1 MNAAPIACFVRR
13 ARIAVLGLGV
23 LLAGTAAPGLAQE
36 RRALVIGNARYLHV
50 TPLRNPAH
58 DAERVAAS
66 LKDVGFK
73 VTLLRDATLQQMA
86 DSAET
91 FGHAIGRGDIVF
103 LYFAGHGVQYAAEN
117 YLIPVDADVS
127 MPAQL
132 RQQAYPLGRL
142 LAALPADGRAAS
154 IVVLDACRNNPFAER
169 SPAYA
174 RALSPSSTAAVAPS
188 VPAGLSQI
196 EQLPGNTLVAFATA
210 PGKVA
215 LDGSG
220 RNSPYAEALAEVI
233 QSEGLEVTAVFQEA
247 TLRVKRNTGFRQEP
261 WVNWSL
267 NDKVVLK
274 KRKGNNIIF

>member
-1 MNAAPIACFVRR
+1 MNSATRR
-13 ARIAVLGLGV
+13 LATFALWT
-23 LLAGTAAPGLAQE
+23 LLACTAALCQGQE
-36 RRALVIGNARYLHV
+36 RQALVIGNARYQHV
-50 TPLRNPAH
+50 TPLRNPAR
-58 DAERVAAS
+58 DAELIAAS
-66 LKDVGFK
+66 LKEVGFR

-86 DSAET
+86 DGASA
-91 FGHAIGRGDIVF
+91 FGRGIARGDIVF

-127 MPAQL
+127 VPAQL
-132 RQQAYPLGRL
+132 RERAYPLGRL

-174 RALSPSSTAAVAPS
+174 RALSPASVAPS
-188 VPAGLSQI
+188 AVPAGLSQI
-196 EQLPGNTLVAFATA
+196 EHLPGNTLVAFATS
-210 PGKVA
+210 PGKAA
-215 LDGSG
+215 LDGTG
-220 RNSPYAEALAEVI
+220 RHSPYAEALAEVI
-233 QSEGLEVTAVFQEA
+233 RGEGLEVTAVFQEA
-247 TLRVKRNTGFRQEP
+247 TLRVKRSTEFRQEP

>member
-1 MNAAPIACFVRR
+1 MNTRTQGL
-13 ARIAVLGLGV
+13 ARPHIGLVLGL
-23 LLAGTAAPGLAQE
+23 LLASLSFQCAAGE

-50 TPLRNPAH
+50 APLENPSR
-58 DAERVAAS
+58 DAELVAAS
-66 LKDVGFK
+66 LEHVGFK

-86 DSAET
+86 EGAAA
-91 FGHAIGRGDIVF
+91 FGRGIGRGDIAF

-117 YLIPVDADVS
+117 YLIPVDADVTV
-127 MPAQL
+127 PEQL
-132 RQQAYPLGRL
+132 RQRAFPLGRL

-174 RALSPSSTAAVAPS
+174 RALNPSLSASSAPS
-188 VPAGLSQI
+188 ALPAGLSQI
-196 EQLPGNTLVAFATA
+196 EQLPGNTLVAFATS

-233 QSEGLEVTAVFQEA
+233 RGEGLEVTAVFQEA
-247 TLRVKRNTGFRQEP
+247 TLRVKRSTGFRQEP